1 MMERETT
8 EEHAKGHADK
18 QTSDEKDSDQ
28 KSNQKSKDDRPN
40 QEIKPVKEKIGEDR
54 DNLRK
59 RGEWYQRRT
68 GDSS

>member
-18 QTSDEKDSDQ
+18 QTSDEQDSDQ
-28 KSNQKSKDDRPN
+28 KSKNDRPN